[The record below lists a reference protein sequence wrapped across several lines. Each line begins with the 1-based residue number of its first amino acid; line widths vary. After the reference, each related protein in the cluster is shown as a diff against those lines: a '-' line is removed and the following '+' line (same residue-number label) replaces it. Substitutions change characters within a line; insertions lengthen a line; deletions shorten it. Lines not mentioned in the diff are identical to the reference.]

1 MRYFRCRFCPP
12 SPRRALAGAGHSTR
26 THCCCCCFLQVK
38 GSKGQRSM
46 LSNQLWNRCGGCV
59 WGGTLVYYLLLP
71 PDFYWRCCGHMASCL
86 LSDWTLRPPPGQLT
100 VDPLTMS
107 VVVPVDFPAATS
119 WSSPRHSLAWFS
131 WSCLS
136 PLDVPT
142 WRKWR
147 RWVGGAKRP

>member
-26 THCCCCCFLQVK
+26 TNCCCCCCFLQVK
-38 GSKGQRSM
+38 RSKVNVVQSAVE
-46 LSNQLWNRCGGCV
+46 QTGGV
-59 WGGTLVYYLLLP
+59 WGEDSGLLP
-71 PDFYWRCCGHMASCL
+71 TTFPDFYWRCCCHMASCP
-86 LSDWTLRPPPGQLT
+86 LSDWTLRPPPSQLT

>member
-1 MRYFRCRFCPP
+1 MSSVTPL
-12 SPRRALAGAGHSTR
+12 SPRWCRPLNTYALLLLLLLAGQR
-26 THCCCCCFLQVK
+26 VK
-38 GSKGQRSM
+38 GSKVNVVQSAVEQMWGR
-46 LSNQLWNRCGGCV
+46 RG
-59 WGGTLVYYLLLP
+59 GGTLVYYLLLP